1 MQKKTIKYTSD
12 DVEFEMEAKFLLG
25 GGGGSAFSF
34 ISFLLPSLFFAYKIK
49 FSHFKCKSRLNSHD
63 LEISF

>member
-1 MQKKTIKYTSD
+1 MNFSDVKKTIKFTSD

-34 ISFLLPSLFFAYKIK
+34 ISFLFPFHFF
-49 FSHFKCKSRLNSHD
+49 FRV
-63 LEISF
+63 